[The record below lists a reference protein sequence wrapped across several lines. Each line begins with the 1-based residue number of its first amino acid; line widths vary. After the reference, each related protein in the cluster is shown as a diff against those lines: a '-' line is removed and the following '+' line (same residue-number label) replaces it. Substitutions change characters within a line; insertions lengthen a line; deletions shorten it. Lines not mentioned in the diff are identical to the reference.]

1 MMVQKLQRTAIGG
14 AVERGALGRQVGWVA
29 ALTFLA
35 WLGEAIHNR
44 ADLPQLSLSSPE
56 TTIPALI
63 SLLLFLGWWLLPYQ
77 RVMRQAL
84 LSWTWVNLV
93 GGGILSVLPLPFLP
107 FVPEQTVF
115 HYVMHM
121 QYILTQIPLI
131 AILLRHQ
138 R

>member
-1 MMVQKLQRTAIGG
+1 M
-14 AVERGALGRQVGWVA
+14 
-29 ALTFLA
+29 
-35 WLGEAIHNR
+35 
-44 ADLPQLSLSSPE
+44 
-56 TTIPALI
+56 
-63 SLLLFLGWWLLPYQ
+63 PYQ

-107 FVPEQTVF
+107 FVPEQSVF